1 MRDADVRH
9 DRDVGSSDRAQDRD
23 VPHVARAHLR
33 DDHLGVRRRAPR
45 SVTGRP
51 TSLLNDSRLAWV
63 RNLVASTAAVMS
75 FVDVLPL
82 APVTATTFA
91 SMRDRSSRAS
101 IISASPVDRTDTA
114 GPSTS
119 SPSRTSTPA
128 APFANA
134 SGTNRPPSVRS
145 PGSATNNAAGRDV
158 TGVDRD
164 GRHLD
169 VLPEEQPLD
178 RAGHVRHPARLH
190 ARLPRASSSSRA
202 TTRSSN
208 GIDLVPELLDRLVA
222 LPGDDH
228 HVARVRLV
236 QRQPD
241 RRAPVGL
248 DHERAAPLLRTGLD
262 LGDDRQRILRS
273 RVVRGDHAEV
283 GVRRGRRTHRGTL
296 RAVAIPTATEHEDQ
310 ATGRQRARRAQHASD
325 AIRRVCVVH
334 HHQEILTGLDR
345 LHPAGNLPE
354 RRETPSDR
362 VVVDAERACGRGGGQ
377 QVLHVE
383 RPTQPETGS
392 RPRRS

>member
-1 MRDADVRH
+1 
-9 DRDVGSSDRAQDRD
+9 
-23 VPHVARAHLR
+23 
-33 DDHLGVRRRAPR
+33 
-45 SVTGRP
+45 
-51 TSLLNDSRLAWV
+51 
-63 RNLVASTAAVMS
+63 MS
-75 FVDVLPL
+75 FVEVLPL

-119 SPSRTSTPA
+119 RPSRTNTPA

-145 PGSATNNAAGRDV
+145 PGSATNSAPGTTSRESIATDDTSTSVPRKSPS
-158 TGVDRD
+158 TA
-164 GRHLD
+164 
-169 VLPEEQPLD
+169 
-178 RAGHVRHPARLH
+178 RATSVIRRGFI
-190 ARLPRASSSSRA
+190 ARLPKASSSSRA

-208 GIDLVPELLDRLVA
+208 GMTCVPELLERLVA

-228 HVARVRLV
+228 HVARLRLV
-236 QRQPD
+236 ERQPD
-241 RRAPVGL
+241 RRAAVGL
-248 DHERAAPLLRTGLD
+248 DHVRAASLLRAGLD
-262 LGDDRQRILRS
+262 LGDDGQRVLRS
-273 RVVRGDHAEV
+273 RVVRRDHAEV
-283 GVRRGRRTHRGTL
+283 GVRRGRGTHRGTL

-345 LHPAGNLPE
+345 LHPPGNLPE
-354 RRETPSDR
+354 RRETSSDR
-362 VVVDAERACGRGGGQ
+362 VVVDAEGARRRGGGQ

-383 RPTQPETGS
+383 RSAQPRSDLDPVDREPDAVAVDHDGASPQVGVVGDAERRGGDIEVAQPAGVRTD
-392 RPRRS
+392 RRRSRGRGARAPA